1 MGSSVAR
8 AGLLDSRAMSYLVLA
23 RKYRPRTFEEVAGQD
38 VLTRTLRGA
47 IEAGR
52 VGHAY
57 LFCGPRGTGK
67 TTTARILA
75 KALICERGPT
85 ADPCGECERCLSLDA
100 GSEADVVEID
110 AASHTSVENVRELR
124 DQVAYSPMRARFK
137 VYIIDEVHMLSRSA
151 FNALLKTLE
160 EPPAYAKFLFATTE
174 PHKVPDT
181 ILSRCQV
188 LKLSPLPEATI
199 AARLE
204 EIFGLEHVQA
214 EAGVAQ
220 GIARRA
226 RGGMRDALSMAD
238 QLLALVGDRPRV
250 ADLARL
256 SGAGVLEDL
265 EQTVDRILAGD
276 RAGVLRSLPAQE
288 GEEGEYLDALLQYLR
303 DALLVAHC
311 GIDAPHLEQ
320 PPVARPGMVERARAL
335 GDARLALMLEELLHA
350 RERMRLMPQHAR
362 TALEV
367 ALLALCGEEASL
379 PLEDLVRRLEALEA
393 RLASGAPPQAQA
405 PARPTP
411 APAPVPD
418 RAQRPSST
426 IEPAPR
432 RAAANPRAARS
443 SAAEAWTQFLADL
456 AQRAPS
462 LADVVSRRGQLYELA
477 PGRAVVRLANLN
489 EGEAALVQDG
499 RNQKVCA
506 KAFSEILG
514 QPTEVRLEDAAT
526 IKPGRMDEFTQEVS
540 DRFGGRIEDQR

>member
-1 MGSSVAR
+1 
-8 AGLLDSRAMSYLVLA
+8 MSYLVLA

-85 ADPCGECERCLSLDA
+85 ADPCGECERCRSLDA

-137 VYIIDEVHMLSRSA
+137 VYIIDEVHMLSKSA

-160 EPPAYAKFLFATTE
+160 EPPAHAKFLFATTE

-188 LKLSPLPEATI
+188 LKLTPLPEATI
-199 AARLE
+199 AERLQ
-204 EIFGLEHVQA
+204 EIFGLEQVQA
-214 EAGVAQ
+214 EPGVAQ
-220 GIARRA
+220 GLARRA

-265 EQTVDRILAGD
+265 EQTLDRILTGD
-276 RAGVLRSLPAQE
+276 RAGVLRALPAQE
-288 GEEGEYLDALLQYLR
+288 GEEGEFLDALLHYLR
-303 DALLVAHC
+303 DALLAAHC
-311 GIDAPHLEQ
+311 GVDAPHLDQ
-320 PPVARPGMVERARAL
+320 PPEARPGMVERARAF

-350 RERMRLMPQHAR
+350 RERMRLLPQHAR
-362 TALEV
+362 IALEV

-393 RLASGAPPQAQA
+393 RLASGAPLPARAAAGGLVPERAPLAAAPVEA
-405 PARPTP
+405 PARR
-411 APAPVPD
+411 AVP
-418 RAQRPSST
+418 
-426 IEPAPR
+426 
-432 RAAANPRAARS
+432 NPRAVRS
-443 SAAEAWTQFLADL
+443 SATDAWTQFLSEL

-477 PGRAVVRLANLN
+477 AGRAVVRLVNLN
-489 EGEAALVQDG
+489 EGEGTLVQDG
-499 RNQKVCA
+499 RNQKLCA
-506 KAFSEILG
+506 KVFSEILG

-526 IKPGRMDEFTQEVS
+526 IRPGRMDAFTQEVS
-540 DRFGGRIEDQR
+540 ERFGGRIEDQR